1 VKLSSTR
8 QKIKTFLSPDINSE
22 NWLVFAAE
30 KSEYLKKFFS
40 EISSILNSNTHF

>member
-30 KSEYLKKFFS
+30 KSEYLKKFSS
-40 EISSILNSNTHF
+40 EIFSILNSNTHF